1 MVSGSIVLQRWGRW
15 ETCIDFSF
23 CWGKQACCSWVR
35 VQWGRQNVLDCS
47 SSLSLRSCDCYET
60 PWKQLIQENPKKTLS
75 ICAFLKKNNLFALKT
90 VHYLWVIIYLITL
103 IKAKRAGGENF
114 AIVSWRKLS
123 QHHPRER
130 WTSQS
135 RQLYTVLVHAG
146 RKRTSHY
153 TMPHD
158 SSPALAEELYKQ
170 PLWTLLGVLKLKP
183 SQVVHC
189 DTQDEV
195 W

>member
-23 CWGKQACCSWVR
+23 CWGKQACCSWAR
-35 VQWGRQNVLDCS
+35 VQWGRQNVPDCS
-47 SSLSLRSCDCYET
+47 SSLSLMSCDCYET
-60 PWKQLIQENPKKTLS
+60 PWKQLIQAKP
-75 ICAFLKKNNLFALKT
+75 IFFALKT

-114 AIVSWRKLS
+114 TIVSWRKLS

-130 WTSQS
+130 RTSQS

-146 RKRTSHY
+146 RKRTSN
-153 TMPHD
+153 TLHD
-158 SSPALAEELYKQ
+158 ATWQQSSPCRRGIQTMNEWQ
-170 PLWTLLGVLKLKP
+170 I
-183 SQVVHC
+183 
-189 DTQDEV
+189 
-195 W
+195 